1 MEAYL
6 LHRHTETARPVAP
19 QREMGKALI
28 NALAVHRVPI
38 TREVSRWMYIHLTET
53 SSRYGILLLKIR
65 SLEFVS
71 LIKEVIARTWLSP
84 ERELGRRQSVP
95 CREYRNLAVERNSI
109 PIQFNRL
116 PPLQPQAGPINFVNG

>member
-1 MEAYL
+1 
-6 LHRHTETARPVAP
+6 
-19 QREMGKALI
+19 MGKALI
-28 NALAVHRVPI
+28 NAMAVHRVPI

-95 CREYRNLAVERNSI
+95 CREYRNLQWNEIRS
-109 PIQFNRL
+109 QFNSTGCLHSNHKLVR
-116 PPLQPQAGPINFVNG
+116 